1 MFLPGDYVARKGE
14 VATSFLGDHDGTGWM
29 GVMGPMV
36 VVRIQDTHDNHDYQV
51 PFLKWM
57 LQYFYPRCDLVS

>member
-14 VATSFLGDHDGTGWM
+14 VATSCLGDHDGTGWM

-36 VVRIQDTHDNHDYQV
+36 ESS
-51 PFLKWM
+51 K
-57 LQYFYPRCDLVS
+57 S